1 MKSLKTVSIVILAA
15 VFAMAVLLL
24 CVSDGILSY
33 PDTPK
38 LKGWRME
45 LNDRP
50 IERTDKGE
58 ISEEDCRAIWE
69 IWNKYEH
76 RVGEISNIPEVFFRI
91 VKLPNQI
98 EYLDYNDHEG
108 LMNYHRMVAIGVR
121 GAPNVGTYAYLSEED
136 RAAVLEIIE
145 KYR

>member
-1 MKSLKTVSIVILAA
+1 MKSLKTISIVILVA
-15 VFAMAVLLL
+15 VFAMTVLLL

-38 LKGWRME
+38 LKGWSIE
-45 LNDRP
+45 LNDYLT
-50 IERTDKGE
+50 ETSYKGGM
-58 ISEEDCRAIWE
+58 SEEDCRAIWE

-76 RVGEISNIPEVFFRI
+76 RVGEISTSPEVFFRI
-91 VKLPNQI
+91 VVLPNQI
-98 EYLDYNDHEG
+98 EYLDFHDSDG
-108 LMNYHRMVAIGVR
+108 LMKYHRIVAIGVR

>member
-1 MKSLKTVSIVILAA
+1 MKSLKAVSIVILAA

-58 ISEEDCRAIWE
+58 ISEED
-69 IWNKYEH
+69 
-76 RVGEISNIPEVFFRI
+76 
-91 VKLPNQI
+91 
-98 EYLDYNDHEG
+98 
-108 LMNYHRMVAIGVR
+108 
-121 GAPNVGTYAYLSEED
+121 
-136 RAAVLEIIE
+136 RAAVLEIIA